1 MGGGYLSDAA
11 FLSGTASA
19 GGGAFPSARCQPR
32 GVPPLRENLTACS
45 NGGRNENKT
54 HFQNEK
60 ERREI
65 MSRKVRATY
74 SPFAAG
80 QMREM
85 LIAYFENHP
94 EILDRPTNYPEGR
107 DQLLKGVRANGKQN
121 AESTESVSGNV
132 V

>member
-1 MGGGYLSDAA
+1 MKKK
-11 FLSGTASA
+11 
-19 GGGAFPSARCQPR
+19 
-32 GVPPLRENLTACS
+32 GV
-45 NGGRNENKT
+45 K
-54 HFQNEK
+54 
-60 ERREI
+60 I
-65 MSRKVRATY
+65 MSQKVRATY

-132 V
+132 I

>member
-1 MGGGYLSDAA
+1 
-11 FLSGTASA
+11 
-19 GGGAFPSARCQPR
+19 
-32 GVPPLRENLTACS
+32 
-45 NGGRNENKT
+45 
-54 HFQNEK
+54 
-60 ERREI
+60 

-94 EILDRPTNYPEGR
+94 EILDR
-107 DQLLKGVRANGKQN
+107 LLKGVRANGKQN
-121 AESTESVSGNV
+121 AESTGSVSGNV

>member
-1 MGGGYLSDAA
+1 
-11 FLSGTASA
+11 
-19 GGGAFPSARCQPR
+19 
-32 GVPPLRENLTACS
+32 
-45 NGGRNENKT
+45 
-54 HFQNEK
+54 
-60 ERREI
+60 

-74 SPFAAG
+74 SPLAAG

-121 AESTESVSGNV
+121 AESTGSVSGNV

>member
-1 MGGGYLSDAA
+1 
-11 FLSGTASA
+11 
-19 GGGAFPSARCQPR
+19 
-32 GVPPLRENLTACS
+32 
-45 NGGRNENKT
+45 
-54 HFQNEK
+54 
-60 ERREI
+60 

-107 DQLLKGVRANGKQN
+107 DQLVNIPLIFGTSRLFKPDNP
-121 AESTESVSGNV
+121 ETCSVF
-132 V
+132 